1 MVRLPLILEGM
12 NPPDPADVPDVSS
25 VLPRY
30 PLRLKAIYEDE
41 RGRDEI
47 VISNDGKFLHTTL
60 RGLAL
65 SGSDF
70 DGLEAGLSGSEDE
83 LQVTL
88 NEFGELATGSLTVLI
103 PIAVDIAG
111 VAQVIGMEVT
121 IVLPPP
127 AERVELTI
135 RLPDG
140 RGPFRGRKKSGD
152 FEDELESVVHVLP
165 ADVRLLAC
173 HTCGLSDY
181 SPSGH
186 GIFGGLACFR
196 DVRDP
201 YRRVASK
208 WDMFEL
214 WASMTEY
221 VQETH
226 LCPEWEPRPPGRGY
240 RG

>member
-1 MVRLPLILEGM
+1 M
-12 NPPDPADVPDVSS
+12 
-25 VLPRY
+25 PRY
-30 PLRLKAIYEDE
+30 PLRLNAIYEDE

-47 VISNDGKFLHTTL
+47 TISNDGKDLHTTL
-60 RGLAL
+60 RGVAL

-70 DGLEAGLSGSEDE
+70 DGLEAESPGSEDMPPF
-83 LQVTL
+83 TL
-88 NEFGELATGSLTVLI
+88 DKFGMLATGSLTLLVPTAI
-103 PIAVDIAG
+103 DIAG
-111 VAQVIGMEVT
+111 MPQVIDIEAT

-127 AERVELTI
+127 IERVELTI

-140 RGPFRGRKKSGD
+140 RGPFRGMNNGGD
-152 FEDELESVVHVLP
+152 FEAELEEVVRALP

-173 HTCGLSDY
+173 YTCGLSDY
-181 SPSGH
+181 SPLGH
-186 GIFGGLACFR
+186 GLFQGLACFR
-196 DVRDP
+196 DVKDA

-208 WDMFEL
+208 WDIFNL
-214 WASMTEY
+214 LPSLTEY